1 VSLFNSSGDTH
12 LIADVIGYFSASG
25 GAFVPVSPQRLVD
38 SRDGT
43 GGVAGQLGPESHV
56 ATPLANGAPVPSNA
70 AAVVVNVTSVNSSL
84 PSYVT
89 AYPTGV
95 SRPTASTMNPRPGVP
110 VPNQAYLKLGTSGHL
125 DVFNFSGSTD
135 VIIDVFGYIV

>member
-1 VSLFNSSGDTH
+1 M
-12 LIADVIGYFSASG
+12 
-25 GAFVPVSPQRLVD
+25 PVSPQRLVD

-43 GGVAGQLGPESHV
+43 GGVSGQLGPESHV
-56 ATPLANGAPVPSNA
+56 ATALANGTPVPGSA
-70 AAVVVNVTSVNSSL
+70 SAVVVNVTSVNSSS

-110 VPNQAYLKLGTSGHL
+110 VPNQAYLKLGASGHL